1 MAYYAGLDL
10 HRSMSV
16 VVVKDERGRLVTQGR
31 VTNDPVALEQFFRC
45 REGQPL
51 HVALEATTNC
61 TWMDETL
68 EALGCSVQ
76 VAHPLKVRAIASARI
91 KTDRID
97 AGILCDLLRGNLLPT
112 SYVPPP
118 PIRALRELL
127 RHRMRL
133 VQDRTQV
140 KNRLTTLLIKTN
152 QTVPGTDPFGVKG
165 RQLLSALPLPPMLA
179 WQREDGLA
187 QLAALNQ
194 QIKRIDQ
201 HLRHLAR
208 EFPDVPRLTAIPG
221 ISIFSAL
228 LILAEIGEI
237 QRFPSAKQLV
247 SDAGLAPGLYQSANT
262 RHGRGMTH
270 QGSRYLRWIVGEA
283 SQHVIRHPGPLRQAY
298 GRLVRGKGH
307 GKALVAVA
315 RKLLVGLYHVLH
327 DGQAFCPT
335 VPMVLSAQR
344 SPYTE
349 AGRSRGRRNDWDLW
363 RCIQLMC
370 AGRHE

>member
-16 VVVKDERGRLVTQGR
+16 VVVKDTDGQLVTQGR
-31 VTNDPVALEQFFRC
+31 VANDPGALEQFFRF
-45 REGQPL
+45 RDGQTVS
-51 HVALEATTNC
+51 VALEATTNYA
-61 TWMDETL
+61 WMYETL
-68 EALGCSVQ
+68 EHLGCTVQ

-118 PIRALRELL
+118 PIRELRELL

-140 KNRLTTLLIKTN
+140 KNRLTTLLMKTN

-165 RQLLSALPLPPMLA
+165 RKLLSALPLPPMLA

-187 QLAALNQ
+187 QLEALNQ

-201 HLRHLAR
+201 HLRQLAR
-208 EFPDVPRLTAIPG
+208 VASEVPRLTVIPG
-221 ISIFSAL
+221 IGIFSAL

-247 SDAGLAPGLYQSANT
+247 GYAGLAPGVYQSAAT
-262 RHGRGMTH
+262 RHGRGITR
-270 QGSRYLRWIVGEA
+270 QGSRYLRWILVEA
-283 SQHVIRHPGPLRQAY
+283 SQHVIRRPGPLRQTY
-298 GRLVRGKGH
+298 LRLVKGKGH
-307 GKALVAVA
+307 GKALGAVA
-315 RKLLVGLYHVLH
+315 RKLLVGIYAVLH
-327 DGQAFCPT
+327 DGQSFCPT
-335 VPMVLSAQR
+335 VPISLSAQR
-344 SPYTE
+344 SPHTE
-349 AGRSRGRRNDWDLW
+349 AGR
-363 RCIQLMC
+363 
-370 AGRHE
+370 

>member
-16 VVVKDERGRLVTQGR
+16 VVVKDLNGHLVTQGR
-31 VTNDPVALEQFFRC
+31 VANDPVALEQFFRF
-45 REGQPL
+45 REDQTVN
-51 HVALEATTNC
+51 VALEATTNY
-61 TWMDETL
+61 TWMYETL
-68 EALGCSVQ
+68 ESFGCTVQ

-97 AGILCDLLRGNLLPT
+97 AGVLCDLLRGNLLPT
-112 SYVPPP
+112 SYVPPA
-118 PIRALRELL
+118 PIRELRELL

-133 VQDRTQV
+133 VHDRTQV

-165 RQLLSALPLPPMLA
+165 RQLLRTLPLPPMLA

-187 QLAALNQ
+187 QLEGLNQ

-201 HLRHLAR
+201 HLRQLAR
-208 EFPDVPRLTAIPG
+208 EHPDVTRLTPIPG
-221 ISIFSAL
+221 IGIFSAL

-237 QRFPSAKQLV
+237 TRFPSAKQLV
-247 SDAGLAPGLYQSANT
+247 GYAGLAPGVYQSAAT
-262 RHGRGMTH
+262 RHGRGITH
-270 QGSRYLRWIVGEA
+270 QGSRYLRWILVEA

-298 GRLVRGKGH
+298 LRLAKGKGH

-315 RKLLVGLYHVLH
+315 RKLLVGIYKVLH

-335 VPMVLSAQR
+335 APMISMSAQR
-344 SPYTE
+344 SPSTE
-349 AGRSRGRRNDWDLW
+349 AGRAND
-363 RCIQLMC
+363 R
-370 AGRHE
+370 